1 MPRTKKIKS
10 KPKEIEIK
18 LSPDD
23 ILRNMKLLSSKRK
36 SK

>member
-1 MPRTKKIKS
+1 MPKTKKKS
-10 KPKEIEIK
+10 KPKEVEEEP
-18 LSPDD
+18 SPDD